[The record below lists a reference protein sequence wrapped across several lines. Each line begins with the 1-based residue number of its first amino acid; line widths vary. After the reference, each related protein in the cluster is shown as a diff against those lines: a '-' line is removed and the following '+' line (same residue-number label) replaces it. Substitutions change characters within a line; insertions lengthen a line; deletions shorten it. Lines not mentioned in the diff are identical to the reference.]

1 LGFNT
6 PRDQGHIVSGRREAR
21 GGHGGVREKLA
32 EGDDMSGEPP
42 RARVFISCG
51 QSKTSDEP
59 CVASKIR
66 DRLRELGF
74 DPYIAVEEQ
83 SLRGLTENV
92 FAQLRKS
99 EYFLFVDFKRE
110 KLADSEFHRGSLFS
124 QQELA
129 IASLL
134 NIEVAALQEK
144 GVVPLDGIMKFLQA
158 NAQEFTDRNRLPDT
172 VANIVQRSQWNPSWR
187 NELVLEASPS
197 EDYRGAK
204 CFHVRVQNRH
214 RETLALNC
222 SAYLE
227 KVVKRPDT
235 EIEIPG
241 EIVELKWAANIWP
254 RANIPARK
262 ARRFDA
268 FFIRYAEPN
277 KVIFQVHTDSIGHGP
292 QIPPEIG
299 EYELSFLVT
308 SDNFPPVQKR
318 FILDLRSS
326 AETSLRLAP

>member
-1 LGFNT
+1 MVGI
-6 PRDQGHIVSGRREAR
+6 RQE
-21 GGHGGVREKLA
+21 LA
-32 EGDDMSGEPP
+32 EGDYMSGGPG

-51 QSKTSDEP
+51 QSKTSGEA

-92 FAQLRKS
+92 FAQLRTS

-134 NIEVAALQEK
+134 NIEFAAFQEK
-144 GVVPLDGIMKFLQA
+144 GVGPLDGIMKFLHA
-158 NAQEFTDRNRLPDT
+158 NTVEFTDRNQLPDT
-172 VANIVQRSQWNPSWR
+172 VANIIVQQSRWNPNWR
-187 NELVLEASPS
+187 NELVLEASSP

-214 RETLALNC
+214 REKLALNC

-241 EIVELKWAANIWP
+241 EMVELKWAANIWP

-262 ARRFDA
+262 PRRFDA

-299 EYELSFLVT
+299 EYALSFLVT
-308 SDNFPPVQKR
+308 SDNFPPVQER

-326 AETSLRLAP
+326 LAETNLRPAP